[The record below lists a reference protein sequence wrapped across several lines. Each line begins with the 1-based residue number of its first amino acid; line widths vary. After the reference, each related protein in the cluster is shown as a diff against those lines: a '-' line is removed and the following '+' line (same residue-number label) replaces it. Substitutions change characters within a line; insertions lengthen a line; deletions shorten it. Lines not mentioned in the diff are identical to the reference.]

1 MKKKSTR
8 KLNVTTEW
16 LSTPYKKVFACYAA
30 HFLWLVSA
38 LLCCSVRISSSFLDC
53 RNAKIHQNPIPLNNL
68 KKIITGKS
76 FSKALVLASTN
87 PQYVKRLFIE
97 LQVQYLKIYLSEHVV
112 YINCFEC
119 QNKKKT
125 VYVHNMFWAVSFY
138 ILTW

>member
-1 MKKKSTR
+1 MSQQNSFQ
-8 KLNVTTEW
+8 LNV
-16 LSTPYKKVFACYAA
+16 KKVFAYYAA

-87 PQYVKRLFIE
+87 PQYDKKLFVESPIQE
-97 LQVQYLKIYLSEHVV
+97 MKTTSAEHGQNMARTCSAHTANIYSGNWDTRKKCKSYKYLP
-112 YINCFEC
+112 
-119 QNKKKT
+119 
-125 VYVHNMFWAVSFY
+125 
-138 ILTW
+138 